1 MTVYKPAGP
10 ISSSVADTVP
20 TTVPIVIFS
29 GCVIRYGFPP
39 VKDANDGALSFTS
52 AKKNNKL
59 WEKFLDEKMAT
70 QMILTNLI
78 LSFYI

>member
-1 MTVYKPAGP
+1 MLECDRGNPTNLYICIKVTVYKPAGP

-39 VKDANDGALSFTS
+39 LKDANDGALSFTS
-52 AKKNNKL
+52 EKKKVMV
-59 WEKFLDEKMAT
+59 KV
-70 QMILTNLI
+70 
-78 LSFYI
+78 S